1 MKFSLYSFLF
11 YRSSYHHARPARL
24 LKACVLV
31 MALFTGSFA
40 THAQKPEQI
49 FKASGSPV
57 NPKVVLSWNKYYDH
71 AGITDICK
79 KIAAAHPDL
88 CKLESIGKSFQG
100 RDLWCLT
107 ISDFKNGGEVN
118 RKPAMYIDGNIHSN
132 EVQGSEFALYTAWYL
147 TESFGDTKYI
157 RELLADKTFY
167 IVPTINPDARDN
179 FFHEPNTNSSPRSG
193 LIPVDNDRDGVA
205 DEDGYDDL
213 DKDGNIVMMRRRNPN
228 GRWKQDSK
236 DPRKMVQVGPDEKGE
251 FELLGQEGIDNDG
264 DGLVNE
270 DGYAFEYDPN
280 RDWGWGWQPNYIQ
293 NGAYKYPF
301 SLPENR
307 AVMEFVMKHPN
318 IAAAQSYHNSGGM
331 ILRGPGGQE
340 DVGTYNDNDVRIYDI
355 LGKKG
360 EELLPG
366 YRYLVVYKDLYSAY
380 GGELD
385 WFYGGRG
392 IYTFSNELW
401 TSYLMF
407 NKNNDD
413 GDGPDPS
420 YQFDRY
426 LLFRDA
432 FVEWH
437 EYNHPQ
443 YGKIEIG
450 GFKKNFGR
458 MHPGFLMESD
468 AHRNMSFSIFHCF
481 QTPKLSIDSLT
492 EKDLGD
498 GLREIT
504 AVISNVRIIPTHAS
518 QDMKFKIERP
528 DVVSLSGLKVL
539 AGMIVDNRDLNITT
553 EQKND
558 PAALQV
564 ANIPGQATVTVRWI
578 VQGSGKYTITVDSQK
593 GGVVSKV
600 KS

>member
-1 MKFSLYSFLF
+1 MNFNIRNILLSGLTVL
-11 YRSSYHHARPARL
+11 SSIA
-24 LKACVLV
+24 VQ
-31 MALFTGSFA
+31 
-40 THAQKPEQI
+40 AQKSDQV
-49 FKASGSPV
+49 FKAAGSPV
-57 NPKVVLSWNKYYDH
+57 NPKVPMSWNKYNDH

-107 ISDFKNGGEVN
+107 ISDFKKGGDVS

-147 TESFGDTKYI
+147 TESFVDVKYI
-157 RELLADKTFY
+157 QELLADKTFY

-179 FFHEPNTNSSPRSG
+179 FFHEPNNANSPRSG

-213 DKDGNIVMMRRRNPN
+213 DKDGNIVMMRRKNPN
-228 GRWKQDSK
+228 GRWKQDAK
-236 DPRKMVQVGPDEKGE
+236 DPRKMVMVGPEERGDY
-251 FELLGQEGIDNDG
+251 ELLGYEGIDNDG

-270 DGYAFEYDPN
+270 DGYTFEYDPN

-340 DVGTYNDNDVRIYDI
+340 DVGTYNANDVRIYDV

-392 IYTFSNELW
+392 VYTFSNELW

-407 NKNNDD
+407 NKNSDDNDD
-413 GDGPDPS
+413 TDPS
-420 YQFDRY
+420 YEFDRY
-426 LLFRDA
+426 LLFKDA

-468 AHRNMSFSIFHCF
+468 AHRNMSFSIFHCY
-481 QTPKLSIDSLT
+481 QTPKITIDSIA

-498 GLREIT
+498 GLKEIT
-504 AVISNVRIIPTHAS
+504 AVISNERIIPTHAS
-518 QDMKFKIERP
+518 QDLKFKIEKP
-528 DVVSLSGLKVL
+528 DLISLTGAKVL
-539 AGMIVDNRDLNITT
+539 AGMVVDNRDLNINT
-553 EQKND
+553 EQKTN
-558 PAALQV
+558 PAAIEV
-564 ANIPGQATVTVRWI
+564 PNIPGQGTVTVRWI
-578 VQGSGKYTITVDSQK
+578 VQGAGKYTITVDSRK
-593 GGVVSKV
+593 GGLVSRTK
-600 KS
+600 